1 MTTKIDLSKLPAPNI
16 IEVLSYEQIVADIKA
31 AVIEI
36 MPEMAPILSLPS
48 EPSVKIIEVCA
59 YFVMLTR
66 ARVND
71 AVRAVMLAYATGA
84 DLENLAALFGVG
96 RLVVDPGN
104 PSATP
109 PVPPTAESDTSL
121 RMRAQ
126 LALEGFSTAGPIG
139 AYAFHAL
146 SADGDV
152 LDVAIS
158 SPSPGDVLVTVLARS
173 GDGTA
178 SPTLLTTVSDALN
191 AEDVRPL
198 CDHVSV
204 QSASIIPYSAVVE
217 LDFFGGPDYTP
228 IIEAAEEALALYV
241 GESHRLGRPVRI
253 SGIHAA
259 VHRPGVS
266 KVTLLAPLSDIEP
279 SATQAAYC
287 TSISVTAA

>member
-36 MPEMAPILSLPS
+36 MPEMAPVLSLPS
-48 EPSVKIIEVCA
+48 EPAVKIIEVCA

-71 AVRAVMLAYATGA
+71 AARAVMLAYATDA
-84 DLENLAALFGVG
+84 DLENLAALYGVG
-96 RLVVDPGN
+96 RNVVDPGN
-104 PSATP
+104 PSAVP
-109 PVPPTAESDTSL
+109 PVPATVESDASL

-126 LALEGFSTAGPIG
+126 LALEGFSTAGPRG

-152 LDVAIS
+152 LDVAVS
-158 SPSPGDVLVTVLARS
+158 SPSPGDVLVTVLSRS
-173 GDGTA
+173 GNGAA
-178 SPTLLTTVSDALN
+178 SPTLLTAVADALN

-198 CDHVSV
+198 CDHVVV
-204 QSASIIPYSAVVE
+204 QSATVIPYTAVVE
-217 LDFFGGPDYTP
+217 LEFFGGPDYAT
-228 IIEAAEEALALYV
+228 IIAEAQDALVAYV
-241 GESHRLGRPVRI
+241 TESHRLGRPVRV

-266 KVTLLAPLSDIEP
+266 KVTLISPLSDIEP
-279 SATQAAYC
+279 NAVQAAYC
-287 TSISVTAA
+287 TLISVTAA